1 MPAQKYRS
9 ICFKKQMPFAT
20 AGGLGRTENALSRP
34 KARPTKPALRIGT
47 PGKTKSIV
55 ASHRTEHVSPRL
67 LSMKSAEEKTSL
79 LERRSFIS
87 FDLTDFDCS
96 SEAAAQLRLS
106 LVPCNQGLAV

>member
-1 MPAQKYRS
+1 
-9 ICFKKQMPFAT
+9 
-20 AGGLGRTENALSRP
+20 
-34 KARPTKPALRIGT
+34 
-47 PGKTKSIV
+47 
-55 ASHRTEHVSPRL
+55 
-67 LSMKSAEEKTSL
+67 MKSAEEKTSL